1 LAHSFHTLAELIGF
15 ASLASWIYLAFFRGQ
30 FWQIRESRRDP
41 GPSTNHAPDIIVLI
55 PARNEA
61 TCIGN
66 SLTSLLTQR
75 YPGSIRVVVI
85 DDNSSDATAEV
96 ARSAASAIQASERLQ
111 VVSASSPPPGWTGKL
126 WALSEGV
133 RRLEP
138 VAPDYLL
145 LTDADIVH
153 APDNIAELVA
163 KAQADNFDLV
173 SLMVKLRCE
182 SGAERAFIPAFLFF
196 FLMLYPPAWVAN
208 SRRRTAAAAGGCML
222 IRARMLAAIGG
233 IAAIRGE
240 LIDDCALAKRVKK
253 NGGRVY
259 LGITSRTQSVRAY
272 PRMRDVEQMIARTAF
287 TQLHH
292 STGLL
297 AGTVVSM
304 MIVFIAPPLLLFSST
319 PASWMGAASWLLM
332 CICFLPSLR
341 LYKLSTLRALTLPAL
356 ALFYVTATVHS
367 AVLYARGQ
375 GGIWKGRVQ
384 DSLST

>member
-1 LAHSFHTLAELIGF
+1 LAHSLHLLADLIGL

-30 FWQIRESRRDP
+30 FWQIREARDDRN
-41 GPSTNHAPDIIVLI
+41 PSTNHAPDIFVLI
-55 PARNEA
+55 PARDEA
-61 TCIGN
+61 TSIGK

-75 YPGSIRVVVI
+75 YSGSIRVVVI
-85 DDNSSDATAEV
+85 DDNSSDGTAEV
-96 ARSAASAIQASERLQ
+96 ARSAASALQASERVK
-111 VVSASSPPPGWTGKL
+111 VVSVSPPPPGWTGKL
-126 WALSEGV
+126 WALSEGL

-138 VAPDYLL
+138 TAPDYLL

-153 APDNIAELVA
+153 APENIAELVA
-163 KAQADNFDLV
+163 KAQSENFDLV

-182 SGAERAFIPAFLFF
+182 SPAERAFIPAFLFF
-196 FLMLYPPAWVAN
+196 FFMLYPPEWVAN
-208 SRRRTAAAAGGCML
+208 THRRTAAAAGGCML
-222 IRARMLAAIGG
+222 IRTRMLTAIGG

-259 LGITSRTQSVRAY
+259 LGISSRTQSVRAY
-272 PRMRDVEQMIARTAF
+272 PRMRDVEQIIARTAF

-292 STGLL
+292 STALL
-297 AGTVVSM
+297 LGTVLSIFTAFV
-304 MIVFIAPPLLLFSST
+304 APPSLLFSSA

-341 LYKLSTLRALTLPAL
+341 LYKLSTLRALTLPPL

-367 AVLYARGQ
+367 AVLYWRGE

-384 DSLST
+384 DSVST